1 MEISERFLQ
10 TALDGIHDCIN
21 IVNRDFQIVFMNDA
35 ASKWTGKSRQML
47 LGSKCYAELWKES
60 SPCESCVTGK
70 VFSTGKPQQSIVW
83 ETGPEGKK
91 VCIEKFS
98 FPIVD
103 NDGRVEYAVEI
114 FKLTVDLPKQEDYAL
129 TSQIRRSSVSVSDN
143 LAEGFGRETNLDKK
157 RFYVM
162 SRGSLLESKNQLI
175 YGQKVGYFDVQK
187 VSSLTVLNEQIH
199 FELNKLIKSLRTIY
213 P

>member
-1 MEISERFLQ
+1 MYY
-10 TALDGIHDCIN
+10 
-21 IVNRDFQIVFMNDA
+21 DFTEMPV
-35 ASKWTGKSRQML
+35 
-47 LGSKCYAELWKES
+47 WKLS
-60 SPCESCVTGK
+60 M
-70 VFSTGKPQQSIVW
+70 
-83 ETGPEGKK
+83 
-91 VCIEKFS
+91 
-98 FPIVD
+98 
-103 NDGRVEYAVEI
+103 EYAVEI

-187 VSSLTVLNEQIH
+187 VSSLIVLNEQIH